1 MSKLSEFKNNKI
13 DEKENTQN
21 NKTQKENITEKDL
34 MDKYNQYKDL
44 DSNQIRD
51 ELFNE
56 VARQKANG
64 VFDYNKLENSLDSI
78 KGVIGE
84 DNYQNMKKILESL
97 KWLKKKLIEIY

>member
-34 MDKYNQYKDL
+34 MDKYNQYKEL

-97 KWLKKKLIEIY
+97 K

>member
-78 KGVIGE
+78 KGVISE

-97 KWLKKKLIEIY
+97 K

>member
-97 KWLKKKLIEIY
+97 K

>member
-64 VFDYNKLENSLDSI
+64 VFDYNKL
-78 KGVIGE
+78 
-84 DNYQNMKKILESL
+84 
-97 KWLKKKLIEIY
+97 